1 MKTSTLAAGALL
13 AVLGLAA
20 CGGNDDSSTGAKST
34 SASAKNAKELKFALT
49 DKGCDPATATVPT
62 GAVRFVVSN
71 PGTTKTDEIEL
82 KNKDGI
88 IMGERENLAPGLGS
102 NFTLTLEP
110 GTYVLNCTFQ
120 NDTRD
125 NGSITVTGAPTA
137 ARASADDPKLNR
149 AVEDYKAYVKDETG
163 KLVEQTTQFVA
174 ALKAGDTEKAK
185 DLFGPTR
192 IHYEAVEPIAE
203 SFGNLDPELD
213 ARVNDVEDRSKWTGF
228 HKIEQIL
235 WRKDTTTGTEALAAK
250 LLADVKTLDAKVG
263 GLDLQ
268 APQIANGAVGLL
280 DEVSASKITG
290 EEDRYSHTDMSDF
303 QGNFAGAREA
313 FEALKPALEERGQGS
328 LVTSIDG
335 RIAELQKGLDR
346 YKRDTPLGYA
356 LYDELTPR
364 DRRQF
369 AQQVAALA
377 EPLSLVAGKVL
388 TKQR

>member
-1 MKTSTLAAGALL
+1 
-13 AVLGLAA
+13 
-20 CGGNDDSSTGAKST
+20 
-34 SASAKNAKELKFALT
+34 
-49 DKGCDPATATVPT
+49 
-62 GAVRFVVSN
+62 
-71 PGTTKTDEIEL
+71 
-82 KNKDGI
+82 
-88 IMGERENLAPGLGS
+88 
-102 NFTLTLEP
+102 
-110 GTYVLNCTFQ
+110 
-120 NDTRD
+120 
-125 NGSITVTGAPTA
+125 
-137 ARASADDPKLNR
+137 
-149 AVEDYKAYVKDETG
+149 
-163 KLVEQTTQFVA
+163 VA
-174 ALKAGDTEKAK
+174 ALRAGDIEKAK

-235 WRKDTTTGTEALAAK
+235 WRRDTTTGTEALAAK

-280 DEVSASKITG
+280 DEVSSSKITG

-303 QGNFAGAREA
+303 QGNFTGAREA
-313 FEALKPALEERGQGS
+313 FEALKPALEERGEGS

-356 LYDELTPR
+356 LYDELTPQ

-388 TKQR
+388 TKQG